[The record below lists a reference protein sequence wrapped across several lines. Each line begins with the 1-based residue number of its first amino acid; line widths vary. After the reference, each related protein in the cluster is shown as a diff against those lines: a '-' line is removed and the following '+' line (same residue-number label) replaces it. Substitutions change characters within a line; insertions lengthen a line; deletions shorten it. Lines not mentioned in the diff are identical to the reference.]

1 MKRLVLCGVFLAGI
15 SDRRNEPTAPPAVS
29 SPTAESS
36 APPGVTP
43 PVATAVATPAVS
55 AVEGGTPEAVPAIR
69 MFEATEQGDLFA
81 TIRAARLRAVEAKR
95 VLVVYVGASWCP
107 PCKRFHDAV
116 RNHSLDE
123 KLAGFDFL
131 YLDMDVVKDKIVEA
145 GYASR
150 YIPFFALPRSDG
162 KRGDSF
168 EIKRTDA
175 KAQDE
180 LLEKL
185 GAWRP
190 GQK

>member
-1 MKRLVLCGVFLAGI
+1 MKRFVLCGVFLANI
-15 SDRRNEPTAPPAVS
+15 SGCRSEPSSPPAVS
-29 SPTAESS
+29 SPTVLSS
-36 APPGVTP
+36 APSATPPNTTVVVTP
-43 PVATAVATPAVS
+43 TPSAAGSGAT
-55 AVEGGTPEAVPAIR
+55 EAIPAIR

-81 TIRAARLRAVEAKR
+81 TIRASRLRAVEGKR

-107 PCKRFHDAV
+107 PCKRFHEAI

-131 YLDMDVVKDKIVEA
+131 YLDMDVVKDKIVET
-145 GYASR
+145 GYASK
-150 YIPFFALPRSDG
+150 YIPFFALPTGDG

-185 GAWRP
+185 AAWRP
-190 GQK
+190 KK